1 MSFTKYPKNY
11 HANGYGFHNIA
22 AMSYPGQQH
31 PAVPPSPSSTG
42 MPSLYPSQN
51 LSYGM
56 PALPNQQQPYQQFAG
71 MPQMPPLPGSQN
83 TNVGV
88 QMSYGF
94 AANIS
99 PAKIPNVRRDDTVD
113 MGPSIGWSIG
123 GGGPAPHRNSTPSSA
138 NIHEP
143 IQAQTEVPCQ
153 AIFVPDEDM
162 PIYSFGQPY
171 VS

>member
-1 MSFTKYPKNY
+1 M
-11 HANGYGFHNIA
+11 A
-22 AMSYPGQQH
+22 AMSYPGQQY
-31 PAVPPSPSSTG
+31 PAVPPSPSSTGG

-51 LSYGM
+51 LSYGGM

-83 TNVGV
+83 TNMGV

-94 AANIS
+94 SANVS
-99 PAKIPNVRRDDTVD
+99 PSKIPNVRREDTVD
-113 MGPSIGWSIG
+113 MGPSIGWSFG
-123 GGGPAPHRNSTPSSA
+123 GGGSAPPRIPTPTTG
-138 NIHEP
+138 NIHQP

-153 AIFVPDEDM
+153 AIFVPEEDM
-162 PIYSFGQPY
+162 PIYSFGQRY